1 VKTEWQNPT
10 DEVALH
16 ALRCFGIW
24 SFQFPSSF
32 EIHALSLR
40 SFFQETCRIY
50 GGDYRCDPNLSMKK
64 LASTL
69 LLIPT
74 LIVVLSGCG
83 TSGPSPEQQTRDA
96 QQQKDAERQQA
107 EFRKG
112 LPPVSNPGQ
121 GW

>member
-1 VKTEWQNPT
+1 
-10 DEVALH
+10 
-16 ALRCFGIW
+16 
-24 SFQFPSSF
+24 
-32 EIHALSLR
+32 
-40 SFFQETCRIY
+40 
-50 GGDYRCDPNLSMKK
+50 MKK
-64 LASTL
+64 VATAV
-69 LLIPT
+69 LLIPA

-83 TSGPSPEQQTRDA
+83 TSSPSPEQQTREA

>member
-1 VKTEWQNPT
+1 
-10 DEVALH
+10 
-16 ALRCFGIW
+16 
-24 SFQFPSSF
+24 
-32 EIHALSLR
+32 
-40 SFFQETCRIY
+40 
-50 GGDYRCDPNLSMKK
+50 MKK
-64 LASTL
+64 LAST

-74 LIVVLSGCG
+74 LIVVLSACG
-83 TSGPSPEQQTRDA
+83 SPGPSPEQQTREA